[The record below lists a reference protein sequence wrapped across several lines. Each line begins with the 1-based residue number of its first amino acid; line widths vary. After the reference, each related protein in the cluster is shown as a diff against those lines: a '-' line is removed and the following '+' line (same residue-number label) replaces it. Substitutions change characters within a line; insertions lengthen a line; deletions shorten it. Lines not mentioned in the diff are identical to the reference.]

1 VRLTPRQSLPSNETL
16 LALERVTRIAFAHRR
31 KMIRHTL
38 GQAFSAA
45 ELDALGIEMTVR
57 PENLSVAH
65 YVALASLEMTRG
77 HCT

>member
-1 VRLTPRQSLPSNETL
+1 
-16 LALERVTRIAFAHRR
+16 
-31 KMIRHTL
+31 
-38 GQAFSAA
+38 
-45 ELDALGIEMTVR
+45 LDALGIEMTVR